1 MKVKLLTIWGFVV
14 WSGLSDKRGDGMLTV
29 KELEKA
35 LSRVE
40 NKDIEVVIYDEM
52 FGGAEIEGVVHNLD
66 EPKLNFKERVE
77 LLIGCEIDAKWR

>member
-1 MKVKLLTIWGFVV
+1 
-14 WSGLSDKRGDGMLTV
+14 MLTV

-77 LLIGCEIDAKWR
+77 LLIGCEIDAKRR

>member
-1 MKVKLLTIWGFVV
+1 
-14 WSGLSDKRGDGMLTV
+14 MLTV

-52 FGGAEIEGVVHNLD
+52 FGGAEYFIYAD
-66 EPKLNFKERVE
+66 EHIYM
-77 LLIGCEIDAKWR
+77 IGRNQH

>member
-1 MKVKLLTIWGFVV
+1 M
-14 WSGLSDKRGDGMLTV
+14 TV

-77 LLIGCEIDAKWR
+77 LLIGCEIDASRR

>member
-1 MKVKLLTIWGFVV
+1 M
-14 WSGLSDKRGDGMLTV
+14 
-29 KELEKA
+29 
-35 LSRVE
+35 SRVE

-77 LLIGCEIDAKWR
+77 LLIGCEIDAK

>member
-1 MKVKLLTIWGFVV
+1 M
-14 WSGLSDKRGDGMLTV
+14 TV
-29 KELEKA
+29 KELEET

-66 EPKLNFKERVE
+66 EPNLNFKERVE
-77 LLIGCEIDAKWR
+77 LLIGCEIDANRR

>member
-1 MKVKLLTIWGFVV
+1 
-14 WSGLSDKRGDGMLTV
+14 MLTV

-40 NKDIEVVIYDEM
+40 NKDIEVVIYDEV

-77 LLIGCEIDAKWR
+77 LLIGCEIDAS

>member
-1 MKVKLLTIWGFVV
+1 
-14 WSGLSDKRGDGMLTV
+14 MLTV

-40 NKDIEVVIYDEM
+40 NKDIEVVIYDEV
-52 FGGAEIEGVVHNLD
+52 FGGAEIEGVVHNID

-77 LLIGCEIDAKWR
+77 LLIGCEIDAS

>member
-1 MKVKLLTIWGFVV
+1 
-14 WSGLSDKRGDGMLTV
+14 MLTV

-77 LLIGCEIDAKWR
+77 LLFGCEIDAKRR

>member
-1 MKVKLLTIWGFVV
+1 
-14 WSGLSDKRGDGMLTV
+14 MLTV

-52 FGGAEIEGVVHNLD
+52 FGGAEIEGVVHILD

-77 LLIGCEIDAKWR
+77 LLIGCEIDAKRR